1 MFFSNVATSVLAF
14 AFHANLGDL
23 ELAHMPA
30 MICGCCG
37 YTYMAGDTKLSPRE
51 MLAAGG
57 S

>member
-1 MFFSNVATSVLAF
+1 MDTSALAF
-14 AFHANLGDL
+14 AFHANSGDL
-23 ELAHMPA
+23 ELAHTA
-30 MICGCCG
+30 VTWCRG